1 MNQSNSMKVAL
12 VNMLRITIRK
22 FAMDQIGD
30 EQRKDTKASIDQ
42 VFTADVMTSLH
53 KQAERRVNQM

>member
-1 MNQSNSMKVAL
+1 
-12 VNMLRITIRK
+12 
-22 FAMDQIGD
+22 MDQIGD